1 MYGNTK
7 YPRQN
12 NPEKEEKTGGIIL
25 SNFRQYYKA
34 KQSKQYGTGIKT
46 HRSME
51 QDREPKNK
59 LTLMVNQ
66 SMTRGNNTQRRKDSL
81 FNSGAEKIRELNVK
95 E

>member
-1 MYGNTK
+1 
-7 YPRQN
+7 
-12 NPEKEEKTGGIIL
+12 
-25 SNFRQYYKA
+25 
-34 KQSKQYGTGIKT
+34 
-46 HRSME
+46 ME
-51 QDREPKNK
+51 QDREHKNK